1 MLSDKTSG
9 ILKNFAFF
17 YLLIMGAFGCQSGT
31 ATGIR
36 KRSKFLQCLHA
47 FNFFIV
53 CLGCID
59 ESLALWKG
67 RLHFKQ
73 YIPSKRHKFGIK
85 MFILCDC
92 KTGFIID
99 FIVYSGSQTK
109 LNYQKQ
115 LGVTGSIVTTLLD
128 RFLNKGHSLFV
139 DNYYSSPTLF
149 EYLHQYKTGAC
160 GTVRKDRAG
169 LPAFEEKQKPGE
181 QVFYHT
187 DNLLALQW
195 IDKRKVTMLSTLHE
209 PIMVPTKKVHFVTK
223 EQKMKLLC
231 VKEYSNNRG
240 FVDKYDMQISFSEC
254 TRRSIK
260 WYKSSFFVC

>member
-1 MLSDKTSG
+1 
-9 ILKNFAFF
+9 
-17 YLLIMGAFGCQSGT
+17 MGAFGCQSGT